1 MRSKKINCG
10 ITGHSGVLGSEVLK
24 KNSKFKFIKFTGDI
38 VKKKDIKKWL
48 QKNKIEIILHLAA
61 LVPTNEVKKN
71 PLLANKVNYVG
82 TKNLVNEILIQ
93 NKIKWFFFASTSHV
107 YNYSNKNIKE
117 SYITKPKTFY
127 GKTKLKAEKYIHS
140 KFKNKIPYC
149 IGRIFSFTHKKQ
161 NTNYV
166 IPSIFQKARS
176 NKNNLI
182 LRNLDHYRD
191 FISTN
196 DICRAIR
203 VLYQKKAIGIY
214 NIGSEKKILISDVA
228 KFIFK
233 KFNKKFSIKKNLQKT
248 CLVANTNKIRNLNWK
263 PKDDIKSILNQL
275 F

>member
-1 MRSKKINCG
+1 M
-10 ITGHSGVLGSEVLK
+10 
-24 KNSKFKFIKFTGDI
+24 
-38 VKKKDIKKWL
+38 
-48 QKNKIEIILHLAA
+48 
-61 LVPTNEVKKN
+61 
-71 PLLANKVNYVG
+71 
-82 TKNLVNEILIQ
+82 NLV
-93 NKIKWFFFASTSHV
+93 
-107 YNYSNKNIKE
+107 
-117 SYITKPKTFY
+117 
-127 GKTKLKAEKYIHS
+127 
-140 KFKNKIPYC
+140 
-149 IGRIFSFTHKKQ
+149 
-161 NTNYV
+161 
-166 IPSIFQKARS
+166 
-176 NKNNLI
+176 KNNLI